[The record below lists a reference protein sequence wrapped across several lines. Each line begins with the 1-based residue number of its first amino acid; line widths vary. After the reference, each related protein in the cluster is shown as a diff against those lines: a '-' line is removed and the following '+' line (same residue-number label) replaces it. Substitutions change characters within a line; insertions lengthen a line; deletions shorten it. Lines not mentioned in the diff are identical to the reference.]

1 MDYLQKKRANTL
13 PKIYKILDDIFYN
26 GKMHGLTVCE
36 AKNLSMV
43 YGDLLFE
50 NSSIFFQKKIADILI
65 KNGISVKMDKNNVNY
80 IACLLDD

>member
-26 GKMHGLTVCE
+26 GNMHGLTVCE

-50 NSSIFFQKKIADILI
+50 NSSIFFSKKNSRYFNKKRHTC
-65 KNGISVKMDKNNVNY
+65 KNG
-80 IACLLDD
+80 